1 MKIKTPKQI
10 FDKYYEYYRN
20 MKFNP
25 TIPLESRELIFN
37 VAKTYHD
44 QFELSDEEIE
54 ATIIEYY
61 KSDFLKLSEGVIFD
75 MVKGAKVYRE
85 QQRREK

>member
-1 MKIKTPKQI
+1 
-10 FDKYYEYYRN
+10 